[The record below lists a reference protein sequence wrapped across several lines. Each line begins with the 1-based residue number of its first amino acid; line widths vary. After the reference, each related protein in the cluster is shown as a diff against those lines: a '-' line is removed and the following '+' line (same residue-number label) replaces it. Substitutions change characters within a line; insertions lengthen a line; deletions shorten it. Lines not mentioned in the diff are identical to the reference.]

1 MPALHPPGP
10 RSADSKRATRGR
22 TRATGPVIAALDRAA
37 FDATPR
43 TVVVAMSG
51 GVDSSVAAA
60 ILARRGHRVIGVT
73 IKTYCYGET
82 AVGSR
87 TCCGLD
93 GIADARM
100 VADRLDIPHYVFDM
114 EESFTESVIDDF
126 VAEYVAGR
134 TPNPC
139 VRCNSNTKIPDLF
152 ERARR
157 FGADAVATGH
167 YARNAAGPD
176 GAPRIRRG
184 TDRRKDQSYFLWA
197 VPSAAAAAL
206 RFPVGDLD
214 KEEVRAI
221 ARELGLV
228 TADKPESQDICFVPD
243 GDYGRFLASRLGDDH
258 PALREGAM
266 RTAAGERVGTHR
278 GYARYTVGQRRG
290 LGGGRGRPLHVLRV
304 EPDSGDVVVGT
315 REDLY
320 RETVTLGDP
329 NWLGAPPEVGE
340 SVLAQLRHGAEA
352 GRATVESIG
361 GDGLTLRFD
370 EPRWAVT
377 PGQSGA
383 VYRGDVL
390 IGGGRIRQAPGPA
403 GLSGRRLPAQ
413 AG

>member
-1 MPALHPPGP
+1 M
-10 RSADSKRATRGR
+10 
-22 TRATGPVIAALDRAA
+22 IAALDRAA

-43 TVVVAMSG
+43 TIVVAMSG

-82 AVGSR
+82 PAGSR

-114 EESFTESVIDDF
+114 EEGFTGSVIDDF

-157 FGADAVATGH
+157 FGAEAVATGH
-167 YARNAAGPD
+167 YARNGAGPD
-176 GAPRIRRG
+176 GTPRILRG
-184 TDRRKDQSYFLWA
+184 ADIRKDQSYFLWA
-197 VPSAAAAAL
+197 LPAAAAAAL
-206 RFPVGDLD
+206 RFPVGDLE
-214 KEEVRAI
+214 KGEVREI

-243 GDYGRFLASRLGDDH
+243 GDYAAFLASRLGDEH
-258 PALREGAM
+258 PALREGAV
-266 RTAAGERVGTHR
+266 RTVAGERVGTHQ

-304 EPDSGDVVVGT
+304 EPHTRDVVVGS
-315 REDLY
+315 RDDLY
-320 RETVTLGDP
+320 RATVTLGDL
-329 NWLGAPPEVGE
+329 NWLDGPPSPGE
-340 SVLAQLRHGAEA
+340 TVLAQLRHGAGA
-352 GRATVESIG
+352 GRAAVESI
-361 GDGLTLRFD
+361 DATGLTLRFD

-383 VYRGDVL
+383 VYRGNVL
-390 IGGGRIRQAPGPA
+390 VGGGRIR
-403 GLSGRRLPAQ
+403 
-413 AG
+413 